1 MREINEDVTGG
12 GRRDLT
18 DSVCGSDQRV
28 MFSKVN

>member
-1 MREINEDVTGG
+1 MRLINEDVTGG
-12 GRRDLT
+12 GRWDPT

>member
-1 MREINEDVTGG
+1 MREINEDVMGG